1 MGQRSF
7 AEVRADLQ
15 AAGLDRGDLA
25 DDPLEQLRGWYEQC
39 RELGVH
45 EAEAFVLSTAT
56 PDGVPSSRYVL
67 MRGLDR
73 GLVFFTNR
81 ESRKGR
87 ELEVNPVAAAC
98 FPWHVLSRQVRL
110 AGPVEELD
118 DAASDAYFASR
129 PRPAQI
135 GAWASPQSEPL
146 TGRAELEQRVA
157 DVEARFDGVD
167 VPRPPYW
174 GGYRLVPS
182 EVEVWQGRPSRL
194 HDRFRYV
201 RDGSTWTVER
211 LGP

>member
-1 MGQRSF
+1 MAQRSF

-15 AAGLDRGDLA
+15 TAGLDRGDLA

-56 PDGVPSSRYVL
+56 PDGIPSSRYVL

-73 GLVFFTNR
+73 GVVFFTNR

-87 ELEVNPVAAAC
+87 ELAVNPVAAAC
-98 FPWHVLSRQVRL
+98 FPWHVLSRQVRI

-118 DAASDAYFASR
+118 DADSDAYFATR
-129 PRPAQI
+129 PRGAQI

-146 TGRAELEQRVA
+146 TGRAELERRVA

-167 VPRPPYW
+167 VPRPSHW
-174 GGYRLVPS
+174 GGYRLVPH

-211 LGP
+211 LSP